1 MSTLELSDEDFLRL
15 RARNHALGKIM
26 HETRVGEVE
35 GIRFDLRHRE
45 INPDEW
51 TMDHLGGADG
61 YSPRRTSTLPFIWFP
76 WYGKFDLN
84 QLETEVLEEFRLA
97 KEYEK
102 NAPPTPREVY
112 GNITH
117 VKYAEYL
124 REENKKRRITKT
136 WIKDE
141 LALRTPD
148 AIVNAGDCV
157 RIHRAVMNIE
167 DDEFVPMHDKAEL
180 HLFVRITNETGLYKV
195 LNTPIVMRGATRI
208 TYRHGNKGIY
218 SILARVRNHHG
229 LTKINQTSAGE
240 VSDNY
245 NKIGYEYY
253 ALYELVFISQ
263 RFLPLSWKLRHSSN
277 PSRERIGMEFLEAM
291 DDACMLG
298 YTWAYAEAERSMRP
312 LAAAA
317 LASRAGAARA
327 GQASGARRRA
337 KAAETWQLLI
347 KKEAAK
353 IRSKE
358 PRISQARLAEE
369 IKFKF
374 DDKVPS
380 HPIIVR
386 HIARLEREGELP
398 NSPLMKSRFFS
409 FASGLWRG

>member
-1 MSTLELSDEDFLRL
+1 MSRLELSDEDFLTL
-15 RARNHALGKIM
+15 YARNRTLGKII

-35 GIRFDLRHRE
+35 GIRFDLRHNK
-45 INPDEW
+45 IKPTEW
-51 TMDHLGGADG
+51 TMDHLGGFDG
-61 YSPRRTSTLPFIWFP
+61 HVPRRISTLPFIWFP
-76 WYGKFDLN
+76 WYGKFDLK
-84 QLETEVLEEFRLA
+84 QLKAEIMEEFLSA

-112 GNITH
+112 GNITD
-117 VKYAEYL
+117 VEYAEYL
-124 REENKKRRITKT
+124 RAERKNKRVTKT

-141 LALRTPD
+141 LEFRTPD
-148 AIVNAGDCV
+148 AIVNAGDCI
-157 RIHRAVMNIE
+157 RIHRAVMSI
-167 DDEFVPMHDKAEL
+167 DDNEFMPLHDKAEI
-180 HLFVRITNETGLYKV
+180 HLFVRITNETGLSKA
-195 LNTPIVMRGATRI
+195 LNTPIIMQGATRI

-229 LTKINQTSAGE
+229 LNKINQTFVRE

-245 NKIGYEYY
+245 NKKGYDYA
-253 ALYELVFISQ
+253 ALYKSISLSEH
-263 RFLPLSWKLRHSSN
+263 FLPLSWKLQRSN
-277 PSRERIGMEFLEAM
+277 NRGRERIGMKFLEAM

-317 LASRAGAARA
+317 LASRAGAGRA
-327 GQASGARRRA
+327 GQASGVRRRA

-347 KKEAAK
+347 KKEAEK

-358 PRISQARLAEE
+358 PRFSQAKLAEE

-380 HPIIVR
+380 HPVIVR
-386 HIARLEREGELP
+386 HIAKLERDNELP
-398 NSPLMKSRFFS
+398 KR
-409 FASGLWRG
+409 RR